1 MVLRILLVDENA
13 ERCRVVEAA
22 LTAAGH
28 GVVTTASGTE
38 NLLARVREIEP
49 DVIIVDLDAPNRDAL
64 EHMRSVS
71 RERPKPIVMFVDQSD
86 DAAIGEAI
94 RAGVSAYVVDGLSP
108 HRVKPV
114 LEAAIARFQAFQAM
128 RDELEKT
135 RATLAE
141 RKRIE
146 RAKGILMM
154 QQRGMTEDE
163 AYRALRKLAMDR
175 GKPLAEIAE
184 QVISISELL
193 TKN

>member
-1 MVLRILLVDENA
+1 MRILLVDENA

>member
-1 MVLRILLVDENA
+1 MILRILLVDENA
-13 ERCRVVEAA
+13 ERRRLVEAA

-64 EHMRSVS
+64 EHMRSVN

-114 LEAAIARFQAFQAM
+114 LEAAIARFQAFHAM
-128 RDELEKT
+128 REELEKT

-146 RAKGILMM
+146 RAKGILM
-154 QQRGMTEDE
+154 QQRGMAEDE

-193 TKN
+193 SKD

>member
-1 MVLRILLVDENA
+1 LVLRILLVDENA
-13 ERCRVVEAA
+13 ERCRLVEAA

-28 GVVTTASGTE
+28 GVVVAVSGTE
-38 NLLARVREIEP
+38 NLLAKVREIEP

-71 RERPKPIVMFVDQSD
+71 RERPRPIVMFVDQSD

-128 RDELEKT
+128 RDELDRT
-135 RATLAE
+135 RASLAE

-146 RAKGILMM
+146 RAKGILM
-154 QQRGMTEDE
+154 QQRGMAEDE
-163 AYRALRKLAMDR
+163 AYKALRKLAMDR

-193 TKN
+193 ARD